1 VLVNNIE
8 RDSLI
13 YLNFAGYAFE
23 EQIYFSLSYMCLI
36 LGKQFQASDLKCFI
50 LIIPPV
56 IILQKIT
63 FIVIKG
69 NMHMC

>member
-23 EQIYFSLSYMCLI
+23 EQIFSTE
-36 LGKQFQASDLKCFI
+36 
-50 LIIPPV
+50 
-56 IILQKIT
+56 T
-63 FIVIKG
+63 FSEYHF
-69 NMHMC
+69 NQN